1 MDREIPTIDLE
12 GNIKG
17 ADSLPKELVIDGQPI
32 STLSSSGQLLIPE
45 TIRSQMGLKAGDT
58 LAFELKNGVLE
69 LKKVRIKLHYE

>member
-1 MDREIPTIDLE
+1 V
-12 GNIKG
+12 G
-17 ADSLPKELVIDGQPI
+17 SSPKELVIDGQPI